1 MTDQESSM
9 CDESPRTSQSFS
21 EVPISSFTDE
31 EISAVQETK
40 RLLIEKYKL
49 QPNKLSK
56 QELFIVTI
64 NSKLRPETAAKKYA
78 KWLEALEIFGIL
90 SFDEIWKDLL
100 SGDQADSEWAKL
112 SANFGAF
119 AGAGTDKQGRRV
131 FWIRSRPVQ
140 AEEEAIQVRCS
151 CIYYTALHADLHT
164 LRNGITFVIDTSNNS
179 MDKPVGNESKMQKV
193 YQSIPLRPQRI
204 FILGAGFVKRLVINT
219 LLSIASLF
227 TSEKVVD
234 RIRFAEMEEVKEE
247 VDDENLPVYV
257 GGGGG
262 GLQSH
267 EDLVKWVRSRI
278 NSIYRIPDI

>member
-1 MTDQESSM
+1 
-9 CDESPRTSQSFS
+9 
-21 EVPISSFTDE
+21 
-31 EISAVQETK
+31 
-40 RLLIEKYKL
+40 
-49 QPNKLSK
+49 
-56 QELFIVTI
+56 
-64 NSKLRPETAAKKYA
+64 
-78 KWLEALEIFGIL
+78 
-90 SFDEIWKDLL
+90 
-100 SGDQADSEWAKL
+100 
-112 SANFGAF
+112 
-119 AGAGTDKQGRRV
+119 
-131 FWIRSRPVQ
+131 
-140 AEEEAIQVRCS
+140 
-151 CIYYTALHADLHT
+151 
-164 LRNGITFVIDTSNNS
+164 